1 MSHSGQNR
9 PFAERRP
16 NDCFPIRKRPLAKD
30 AMNGRSWPKVALRR
44 HRKSDRLCD
53 SNEGLESTLI
63 GHSRSTAGMSAIGP
77 QSGRSSA
84 ATSWAAP
91 SHNPTL
97 DPRIRRLRIALRV
110 AIGRLSIL
118 GRQWPRERRLR
129 HPRLLP
135 LVGRHRGSGGPQREY
150 RRGRLP
156 RLCPGARPSP
166 GRATGE
172 RVRLPP

>member
-1 MSHSGQNR
+1 MLQRNKLAPAPPKWTGPEWSNGG
-9 PFAERRP
+9 PWI
-16 NDCFPIRKRPLAKD
+16 DCQSLQPQQRLNLRPLPQGHGSLRPTFFPAGVL
-30 AMNGRSWPKVALRR
+30 AAIRSPEYFF
-44 HRKSDRLCD
+44 
-53 SNEGLESTLI
+53 NTL
-63 GHSRSTAGMSAIGP
+63 
-77 QSGRSSA
+77 
-84 ATSWAAP
+84 

-166 GRATGE
+166 GRAIGE
-172 RVRLPP
+172 RVRSPPWPPG